1 MSEEPI
7 NPYYFYDNATIEYL
21 REKMESKMREYQSYK
36 KWTDQVMEEIHYI
49 QKRLENKVGKV

>member
-36 KWTDQVMEEIHYI
+36 KWTEQVMEEIHYI
-49 QKRLENKVGKV
+49 QKIIGSRVK

>member
-36 KWTDQVMEEIHYI
+36 KWKDQVMEEIHYI
-49 QKRLENKVGKV
+49 RKRLDDKIGKI